1 MFDISC
7 CLILSLLPEGAAVLV
22 SALTASSWV
31 EEAVEPVRAEI
42 SEQSER
48 RESSQPQ
55 LTLNLFLDGDDYDAN
70 ALNGCLHGG
79 HLSCEQGLLSG
90 GAGPRIARDL
100 LGVGGDLGTL
110 GEVFCDL
117 DD

>member
-1 MFDISC
+1 M
-7 CLILSLLPEGAAVLV
+7 
-22 SALTASSWV
+22 
-31 EEAVEPVRAEI
+31 EPVRAEI

-70 ALNGCLHGG
+70 AVNGCLHGG

-90 GAGPRIARDL
+90 GASPRIARDL
-100 LGVGGDLGTL
+100 LGVGGDLGAL
-110 GEVFCDL
+110 GVLVGNFHD
-117 DD
+117 